1 MCILIGNLKKMYLG
15 GGSSTSLQWLVN
27 KPDDSDDKT
36 VCPEVEGE
44 IEEDDLDAATV
55 EHLDVD
61 RHEEAKDWIE
71 SQDGNDDQAV

>member
-1 MCILIGNLKKMYLG
+1 MWENVPETYSKWDRVKR
-15 GGSSTSLQWLVN
+15 
-27 KPDDSDDKT
+27 PDQSNRNV

-44 IEEDDLDAATV
+44 VEEDDLDAATV

-61 RHEEAKDWIE
+61 GHEEAKDWIE